1 MKNNANSYRK
11 IIAVIGVAL
20 LAAGITRS
28 SRADSLYVGDAGDNT
43 VKRYDPVSTG
53 TPADYVGTTF
63 VSPTKNAPLAGPRGL
78 ILNRQGE
85 LLVVN
90 QNVDKPYAGE
100 VYRYDG
106 QTGSFLGAL
115 IPAFI
120 SPSVDNPNAPFAP
133 RGMVLGGNLYVA
145 SQEADN
151 PNTGDGKLRA
161 YTKGGKF

>member
-63 VSPTKNAPLAGPRGL
+63 VSPTKNAPWPGLA
-78 ILNRQGE
+78 
-85 LLVVN
+85 
-90 QNVDKPYAGE
+90 
-100 VYRYDG
+100 
-106 QTGSFLGAL
+106 
-115 IPAFI
+115 
-120 SPSVDNPNAPFAP
+120 
-133 RGMVLGGNLYVA
+133 A
-145 SQEADN
+145 S
-151 PNTGDGKLRA
+151 
-161 YTKGGKF
+161 Y